1 MGRINIGFF
10 IDTYYP
16 MIDGVITV
24 VDNYARCLSKY
35 ANVTVFAPLIDKN
48 YDDSKLPY
56 KVVRCKSVK
65 LGFVDYSLPEPKL
78 DREFLKE
85 LNNSNLDIVHIHSP
99 FTIGKIGINYAK
111 KHNIPVIATM
121 HSQYKQDL
129 KRAFKL
135 NSLTSM
141 GTKIIIDVFNKCDEC
156 WAVNSGIAKLYYE
169 EYKYKIMP
177 EVTTNATDFKRV
189 EDVDKAKKEIND
201 IHNIGD
207 NYKVFLFVGRIN
219 KLKNVFFIVDALKE
233 IKNIKYKMIFVGN
246 GQDEEELKKYIRN
259 NKLEDNII
267 FTGKITDKELLA
279 KYYARADLF
288 LFPSL
293 YDASSIVQ
301 IEAASQS
308 LPVLF
313 LENAKTSSDIKDN
326 INGFLS
332 KDDPKEYA
340 KRIEEIMSDTKLY
353 NKVSENAYKD
363 LYVTWEDV
371 TKKAYERYITLIER
385 RK

>member
-1 MGRINIGFF
+1 MDKINIGYF
-10 IDTYYP
+10 IDTFYP

-35 ANVTVFAPLIDKN
+35 ANVTVFAPSIDN
-48 YDDSKLPY
+48 DFDDTKLPY
-56 KVVRCKSVK
+56 KVVRCRSMK
-65 LGFVDYSLPEPKL
+65 LGVVDYSLPEPKL
-78 DREFLKE
+78 DKKFLKE
-85 LNNSNLDIVHIHSP
+85 LNDSNLDIVHIHTP
-99 FTIGKIGINYAK
+99 FTIGKAGITYAK

-121 HSQYKQDL
+121 HSQYKQDF

-135 NSLTSM
+135 KSLTAI
-141 GTKIIIDVFNKCDEC
+141 GTKVIIDVFNKCDEC

-169 EYKYKIMP
+169 EYKYKRMP

-189 EDVDKAKKEIND
+189 KDIDKAKEEINN

-207 NYKVFLFVGRIN
+207 KYKVFLFVGRIN
-219 KLKNVFFIVDALKE
+219 KLKNVFFIIDALKE
-233 IKNIKYKMIFVGN
+233 IKKIKYKMIFVGT
-246 GQDEEELKKYIRN
+246 GQDEEELKKYIKT

-313 LENAKTSSDIKDN
+313 LEDAKTSSDIKDN
-326 INGFLS
+326 VTGFLS

-340 KRIEEIMSDTKLY
+340 RRIEEIMSNKKLY
-353 NKVSENAYKD
+353 NKVSENAYKE

>member
-1 MGRINIGFF
+1 MGRINIGIF
-10 IDTYYP
+10 IDTFYP

-24 VDNYARCLSKY
+24 VDNYSRCLSKY

-56 KVVRCKSVK
+56 KVVRCRSMK
-65 LGFVDYSLPEPKL
+65 LGVVDYSLPEPKL
-78 DREFLKE
+78 DKKFLKE
-85 LNNSNLDIVHIHSP
+85 LNDSNLDIVHIHTP
-99 FTIGKIGINYAK
+99 FTIGKAGIKYAK

-121 HSQYKQDL
+121 HSQYKQDF

-135 NSLTSM
+135 KSLTAI
-141 GTKIIIDVFNKCDEC
+141 GTKVIIDVFNKCDEC

-169 EYKYKIMP
+169 EYKYKRMP

-189 EDVDKAKKEIND
+189 KDIDKAKEEINN

-207 NYKVFLFVGRIN
+207 KYKVFLFVGRIN
-219 KLKNVFFIVDALKE
+219 KLKNVFFIIDALKE
-233 IKNIKYKMIFVGN
+233 IKKIKYKMIFVGT
-246 GQDEEELKKYIRN
+246 GQDEEELKKYIKN

-313 LENAKTSSDIKDN
+313 LENAKTSSDIKNN

-340 KRIEEIMSDTKLY
+340 KRIEEIMNDTKLY
-353 NKVSENAYKD
+353 NKVSDNAYKD

-371 TKKAYERYITLIER
+371 TKKAYDRYLTLIER